1 MAAFPCPLQVLAEA
15 EAGEEGEGVEGG
27 AYDDEDHHADPGE
40 DVSHG

>member
-1 MAAFPCPLQVLAEA
+1 MAALARPLQFLA
-15 EAGEEGEGVEGG
+15 EAGEEGEGVEGD